1 MVLVGLFD
9 AVEGEDGVAADEP
22 NGGEDV
28 ERSEDFKWPEGK
40 RGVSKT
46 QIDYEMRW
54 DERDKR
60 LTCACP

>member
-40 RGVSKT
+40 RIISKRHINYDT
-46 QIDYEMRW
+46 R
-54 DERDKR
+54 RR
-60 LTCACP
+60 